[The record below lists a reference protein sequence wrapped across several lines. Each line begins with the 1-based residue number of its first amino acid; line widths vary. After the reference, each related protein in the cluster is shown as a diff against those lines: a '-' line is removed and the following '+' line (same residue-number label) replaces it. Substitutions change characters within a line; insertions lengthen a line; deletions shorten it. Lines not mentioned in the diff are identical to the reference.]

1 MNTNDRRNDGFTLIE
16 LMITVA
22 IVGILS
28 ATAITL
34 FQDQQYRAK
43 RTEAMTN
50 VEAIAK
56 MEKAYFGEFGSYP
69 AAIPV
74 PAGIPGT
81 KTPWGPAADAVFG
94 RLGFRADG
102 SVWYSYDVISALG
115 PCVCPSGACF
125 TVAAYSD
132 LDQDGA
138 FSTVALFH
146 ADTVGVVCNTQIFN
160 FPPPI
165 DPNSGSSMLD
175 QPVAMTPRFGIPADP
190 Y

>member
-1 MNTNDRRNDGFTLIE
+1 MRVSMKREQGFTLIE

-22 IVGILS
+22 IIGILS
-28 ATAITL
+28 ATAVTL

-50 VEAIAK
+50 LEAIAK
-56 MEKAYFGEFGSYP
+56 MEKTHFGEFGIYP

-74 PAGIPGT
+74 PAGIPGQ
-81 KTPWGPAADAVFG
+81 KTNWGPVANAVFG
-94 RLGFRADG
+94 PLGFAAEG
-102 SVWYSYDVISALG
+102 SVWYAYDVNSSLG
-115 PCVCPSGACF
+115 VCACPSGGCF

-138 FSTVALFH
+138 FSTVAYFH
-146 ADTVGVVCNTQIFN
+146 PDAAGVICTTQIFSW
-160 FPPPI
+160 PPPI
-165 DPNSGSSMLD
+165 QAGIPMLD
-175 QPVAMTPRFGIPADP
+175 QPVAMLPQFGIPADP